1 MKKMKKK
8 LSGLMLLL
16 TLFTGTIYS
25 QNEKITISESNSK
38 NSNVISNDKS
48 LSKTEFFV
56 EGQDDSQMK
65 LKIEFVNDKEI
76 TVKVFKNNG
85 KLVYSKIIN
94 KRGIYYIYVDTEENE
109 RYKVLI
115 ESSDPANFI
124 VDKLDYL

>member
-85 KLVYSKIIN
+85 KLVYSK
-94 KRGIYYIYVDTEENE
+94 KFKKSGIYFIHVDTEENE